1 MMNSTAEMKQTD
13 ARELGI
19 WPPKQVGHLQ
29 QLADEI
35 REINRAN
42 GWNVTQASEWS
53 DTYKVPA
60 ILALIHSE
68 VSEALEAFR
77 KDDGENFMEEMAD
90 VLIRVLDC
98 VGGFESDFDA
108 VVRAKLEK
116 NRQRGFRHG
125 GKRV

>member
-1 MMNSTAEMKQTD
+1 MEDKID
-13 ARELGI
+13 VERPVDRRPLEPL
-19 WPPKQVGHLQ
+19 VGPLQ
-29 QLADEI
+29 RLSEEI
-35 REINRAN
+35 RAINAAN
-42 GWNVTQASEWS
+42 GWNVTQAGEWA

-68 VSEALEAFR
+68 VSEALESFR
-77 KDDGENFMEEMAD
+77 KDDSENFMEEMAD

-116 NRQRGFRHG
+116 NRHRGLRHG